1 MWASVRLRPCQNF
14 VLTGEFP
21 GRIPVRF
28 QRLRCRRRAT
38 SALNG
43 GPAQSL
49 ERSLELVGLTGVED
63 RLQPDVQR
71 SLEELRNAAI
81 KVLRLICFA
90 RAHFAV

>member
-1 MWASVRLRPCQNF
+1 M
-14 VLTGEFP
+14 
-21 GRIPVRF
+21 
-28 QRLRCRRRAT
+28 
-38 SALNG
+38 
-43 GPAQSL
+43 